1 MSLKCDCDWLCVQ
14 AKGGDVW
21 QGLELGQDPD
31 WIWDGGGAREEA
43 TGTSCAYKTTYS
55 CHSCGAV
62 T

>member
-43 TGTSCAYKTTYS
+43 TGTSLPRRPHTLAT
-55 CHSCGAV
+55 AV
-62 T
+62 ER